1 MTTIT
6 TIDRTTF
13 DKPSNEWASYVLE
26 CIREKPLAEAGKE
39 LMTLATYAL
48 ETEQYGPFMAD
59 LHICLVAYWVKC
71 RAEIEAEQVWEE
83 QL

>member
-1 MTTIT
+1 MNPTTTIG
-6 TIDRTTF
+6 RMTF
-13 DKPSNEWASYVLE
+13 DKPSNEWAAYVLD

-48 ETEQYGPFMAD
+48 ETEQHGPFIAD

-71 RAEIEAEQVWEE
+71 RNEIDAERVWEE
-83 QL
+83 GL